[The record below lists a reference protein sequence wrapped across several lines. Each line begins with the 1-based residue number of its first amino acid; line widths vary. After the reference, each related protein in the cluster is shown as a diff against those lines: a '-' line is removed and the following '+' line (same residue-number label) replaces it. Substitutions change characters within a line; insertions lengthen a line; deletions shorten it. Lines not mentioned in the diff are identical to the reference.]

1 MTTPRDH
8 VPSTAGVR
16 REAAAAAAAAALP
29 SPAPA
34 PRLTTS
40 TGKINVMISS
50 RCSDKINHMNV
61 ERALTDLRV
70 ELKAQLQD
78 LTLLESQPFQVWI
91 NEDEGGGDQTF
102 RVWDECMRQAR
113 AADIIL
119 VLYNGNSGWA
129 GSGGVG
135 ICHAELQH
143 ALAKNP
149 RKVRVVQLE
158 PLLAPGRG
166 EEGRRHKLFQD
177 YVKRQSLVTEVVRP
191 GEDLFPKCRRA
202 LFRAV
207 VEMTKYAARDNTHG
221 AITTDALSW
230 SEMSFRHRRDEMVKS
245 LCAGLLSSPG
255 ALKSVGKKGRVLI
268 RVRDESVLFLCHAV
282 PAAMSIPSAR
292 EMFGQPF
299 LDDYKFAGRLGERH
313 AGPVHVVACHRTVTE
328 SQAIKQ
334 LGFPDATVVSL
345 PFGVY
350 VADNVQK
357 IQLVFLS
364 NCRDDTATREG
375 VKRFFDWL
383 EQTEEE
389 EVRLAERAASRR
401 NIIAAIALE
410 A

>member
-1 MTTPRDH
+1 MTTPRERI
-8 VPSTAGVR
+8 PSAVGVTSAVVV
-16 REAAAAAAAAALP
+16 AAARP
-29 SPAPA
+29 SPAPTEN
-34 PRLTTS
+34 LTTS
-40 TGKINVMISS
+40 TGKITVMISS
-50 RCSDKINHMNV
+50 RCSDKIMYDEAEH
-61 ERALTDLRV
+61 ALSDFRV
-70 ELKAQLQD
+70 GLKTQLED
-78 LTLLESQPFQVWI
+78 LTLLGDGLKPFQVWI
-91 NEDEGGGDQTF
+91 NEDEGGGDQSY
-102 RVWDECMRQAR
+102 RVWDRCLRQAR
-113 AADIIL
+113 MADIIL

-129 GSGGVG
+129 GTGGVG

-158 PLLAPGRG
+158 PLLKPGRG
-166 EEGRRHKLFQD
+166 EDGRRHRLFQD
-177 YVKRQSLVTEVVRP
+177 YVKRQHLMTEVVKP
-191 GEDLFPKCRRA
+191 GEEIFKKCRRA

-207 VEMTKYAARDNTHG
+207 VEMTKYAARDNTRG

-230 SEMSFRHRRDEMVKS
+230 SEMSFRRRRDEMVKS
-245 LCAGLLSSPG
+245 LCAGLMNSPG
-255 ALKSVGKKGRVLI
+255 AERSVGKKGHAFI

-299 LDDYKFAGRLGERH
+299 LDDYRYTEHLGERH

-357 IQLVFLS
+357 IQLVFLA

-389 EVRLAERAASRR
+389 EVRLAQRAASRR
-401 NIIAAIALE
+401 NIIGAIARE